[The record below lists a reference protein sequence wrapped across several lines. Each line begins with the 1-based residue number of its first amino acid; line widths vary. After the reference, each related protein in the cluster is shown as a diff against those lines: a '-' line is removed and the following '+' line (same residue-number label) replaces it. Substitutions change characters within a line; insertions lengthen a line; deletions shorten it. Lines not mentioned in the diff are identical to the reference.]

1 MRSIT
6 QKTASAIL
14 LTAFALTASACVG
27 SAGTSTDQPDTQTTA
42 ETTAE
47 PEKVY
52 NLEGYTLNVAKIAQE
67 NIPWVLVS
75 FGVEEENGEIL
86 NDTIYA
92 RNRNVSEKNNFSISE
107 TEISGGTISTIR
119 NLGIS

>member
-14 LTAFALTASACVG
+14 LTAFALTASACGG
-27 SAGTSTDQPDTQTTA
+27 SAGTSTDQPDTQ
-42 ETTAE
+42 TTAE